1 MNPPAEKQNAQ
12 LMRRMFGVIAPR
24 YDFVTRVLSYG
35 MDRRWKRNAVRQAAL
50 NDNCAVLDLACGTGD
65 FSALV
70 RQKFSRATCIG
81 VDLTEPMLRL
91 ARERGLDDVACADAT
106 RLPFPDA
113 SFDCIFI
120 GYGLRNFPDLHA
132 AIREVAR
139 ITRDGGEIVTLDF
152 FLPRNAFFRR
162 VYLGYLFAQGAFWGV
177 LLHGTP
183 RAYTYIPDSLRNF
196 VSADELSRAL
206 EHGGYERVRAR
217 SFILGGI
224 GIHWA
229 KRRPAVQRATVS
241 LASAVS
247 S

>member
-35 MDRRWKRNAVRQAAL
+35 MDPRWKRNAVRQAAL
-50 NDNCAVLDLACGTGD
+50 CDDCAVLDLACGTGD

-70 RQKFSRATCIG
+70 QQKFPRATCIG

-91 ARERGLDDVACADAT
+91 ARDRGLANVACGDAT
-106 RLPFPDA
+106 RLPFRDG
-113 SFDCIFI
+113 SFDCVFI

-139 ITRDGGEIVTLDF
+139 VTREGGEIVTLDF
-152 FLPRNAFFRR
+152 FLPRNPFFRR
-162 VYLGYLFAQGAFWGV
+162 LYLAYLFAQGAFWGV

-196 VSADELSRAL
+196 VSADELSRVL
-206 EHGGYERVRAR
+206 ERGGYERVRAR

-229 KRRPAVQRATVS
+229 RRCQALQCEAAS

>member
-35 MDRRWKRNAVRQAAL
+35 MDRRWKRNAVKQAAL
-50 NDNCAVLDLACGTGD
+50 SDGCAVLDLACGTGD

-70 RQKFSRATCIG
+70 RQRFLGTTCIG

-91 ARERGLDDVACADAT
+91 ARERGLDNVACADAT
-106 RLPFPDA
+106 QLPFPDA

-120 GYGLRNFPDLHA
+120 GYGLRNFPHLGA
-132 AIREVAR
+132 AIHEVAR
-139 ITRDGGEIVTLDF
+139 VTREGGEIVTLDF
-152 FLPRNAFFRR
+152 FLPRNRFFRS
-162 VYLGYLFAQGAFWGV
+162 VYLAYLFAQGAFWGV

-206 EHGGYERVRAR
+206 ERGGYERVRAR

-229 KRRPAVQRATVS
+229 RRCHAVRCETTS